1 MISSNLQEKRGAKVL
16 VIEDDD
22 SMRRFLEVTLGKANF
37 RVSVAK
43 DGIEG
48 LETALEN
55 DFDVIIT
62 DAVMPNMTGY
72 DLCRILR
79 QTPQKQDIPLI
90 ILSGFELEDDS
101 RPPFEFADFRLRK
114 GNNLKNELFDVL
126 SGLKLRS
133 IEV

>member
-43 DGIEG
+43 DGVEG